1 MDRYFDGEENMK
13 TPEKELDSKPLKAE
27 ELKKWYKEE
36 LERRDKEIEE
46 LKEKNTIL
54 MKASLNSS
62 KKIAD
67 LTEKLEK
74 AIKK

>member
-1 MDRYFDGEENMK
+1 MDRYSYGEGNMK
-13 TPEKELDSKPLKAE
+13 EKEK
-27 ELKKWYKEE
+27 LKKWYKEE
-36 LERRDKEIEE
+36 LERRDDEIEK
-46 LKEKNTIL
+46 LKEKNNIL

-74 AIKK
+74 TIKK

>member
-1 MDRYFDGEENMK
+1 MK
-13 TPEKELDSKPLKAE
+13 ETEK
-27 ELKKWYKEE
+27 LKKWYKEE
-36 LERRDKEIEE
+36 LERRDKEIEK
-46 LKEKNTIL
+46 LKEKNEIL